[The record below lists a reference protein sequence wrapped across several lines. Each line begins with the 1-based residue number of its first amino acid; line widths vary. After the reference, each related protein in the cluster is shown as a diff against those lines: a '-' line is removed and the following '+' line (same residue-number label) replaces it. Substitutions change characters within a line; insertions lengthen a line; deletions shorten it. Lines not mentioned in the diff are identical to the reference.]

1 MARPREFDLDK
12 AEQAMLDAFWRD
24 GYASTSLQ
32 DLCKATGLQHASLY
46 AAFGPKDAMFQRA
59 LDRYQCWL
67 GNEIATD
74 AKGLDA
80 IKVTLDTVAKLTAA
94 DKERRGC
101 PMINA
106 VSEGKLSPEARS
118 AAEAGLTSMRRL
130 MRRYA
135 REAAPDRSA
144 AELNEIATV
153 LLAAHVSMRVLGR
166 AQASAAML
174 QHIADN
180 AYASAKAW
188 CATQ

>member
-1 MARPREFDLDK
+1 MARPREFDLEKTEK
-12 AEQAMLDAFWRD
+12 ALLDAFWRD

-59 LDRYQCWL
+59 LDRYQTWL

-74 AKGLDA
+74 ANGLDA
-80 IKVTLDTVAKLTAA
+80 IKATLDTVAKLTIA

-106 VSEGKLSPEARS
+106 VAEGKLSPEARS
-118 AAEAGLTSMRRL
+118 AAEAGLTRMRNL
-130 MRRYA
+130 MRHYA
-135 REAAPDRSA
+135 RQAAPGRSA
-144 AELNEIATV
+144 ADLNEIATV

-166 AQASAAML
+166 ARASAAML

-188 CATQ
+188 CTRQ